1 MPLVR
6 QLWLAIALIT
16 ATTFAGSFLV
26 SIHSASAYLEQQ
38 LQRKNLDNA
47 NSLALSMSQQAKD
60 AVTLELQL
68 TALFDSGHYQS
79 ITLMNAH
86 GAIIAE
92 RIQDRSDTTVPE
104 WFVRIFQIKSLPGR
118 AQISEGWK
126 QFGTVTVVSHNRFAY
141 QSLWKQSLKMIT
153 WFVGVALLIGLAGI
167 LALRNIKHRLEAVVE
182 QARAITER
190 RFITID
196 EPSTPELKSVV
207 RAMNDMAG
215 HVRNM
220 FADDAHH
227 LEALQQKLNFDAV
240 TGLANRDYFMS
251 RIRETLTSEKSASAG
266 VLLLLRL
273 HDLAEINNRIGYAKT
288 DTLLHSIGIV
298 LENITAEIPDRL
310 AARLKGS
317 DFALIAPNAGD
328 TDALAR
334 QLAEAMAQLVH
345 TEVPEVMDIFHIGA
359 IPYNR
364 GDQPGELLSAAN
376 HALAIAESR
385 CANAW
390 HAEASKHSSLAA
402 GNDEWR
408 ELLTDA
414 FADARLK
421 LALYAVNDS
430 SNRELHQEGMVRLQA
445 KPDGKWL
452 SAGDF
457 MPMAAR
463 LNLAGQI
470 DLCVARLALDLLQN
484 HPGEL
489 AINLSSETIAD
500 WSFRNKLIE
509 LLHQRSV
516 LCHRLWL
523 EVPEYGAFREYE
535 AFLDLCRTLKQLGC
549 KVGIEHFGNRLN
561 ETLKLP
567 DLGLDYLKVDA
578 SLVRDIAQNSGN
590 QKLLKGLCRMAHGIG
605 VRVIAIGVQNQAEQ
619 AALIELGM
627 DGLTGPFISK
637 TSGEF

>member
-26 SIHSASAYLEQQ
+26 SIHSASVYLEQQ

-68 TALFDSGHYQS
+68 AALFDSGHYQS
-79 ITLMNAH
+79 ITLMDPH
-86 GAIIAE
+86 GAIIVE
-92 RIQDRSDTTVPE
+92 RIQDRSDTTIPE
-104 WFVRIFQIKSLPGR
+104 WFVRIFPIKSLPGR
-118 AQISEGWK
+118 AQISDGWK

-141 QSLWKQSLKMIT
+141 QSLWKQSLEMIT
-153 WFVGVALLIGLAGI
+153 WFVGIALLIGLAGI
-167 LALRNIKHRLEAVVE
+167 LALRGIKHRLDAVVE
-182 QARAITER
+182 QARAIAER

-196 EPSTPELKSVV
+196 EPRTPELKSVV
-207 RAMNDMAG
+207 RAMNDMVG
-215 HVRNM
+215 RVRDM
-220 FADDAHH
+220 FADEAHR
-227 LEALQQKLNFDAV
+227 LEDLQQKLNFDAV
-240 TGLANRDYFMS
+240 TGLANRDYFMG
-251 RIRETLTSEKSASAG
+251 RIRETLASEKAASAG

-273 HDLAEINNRIGYAKT
+273 HDLAEINNRIGHAET
-288 DTLLHSIGIV
+288 DTLLRNIGSI
-298 LENITAEIPDRL
+298 LEHVAAEMPDRL

-317 DFALIAPNAGD
+317 DFALIAPNADD

-334 QLAEAMAQLVH
+334 RLVESMTQLAHA
-345 TEVPEVMDIFHIGA
+345 EVPEIMDVFHIGA
-359 IPYNR
+359 IPYSR
-364 GDQPGELLSAAN
+364 GDQPGELLSAADQ
-376 HALAIAESR
+376 ALAIAESR
-385 CANAW
+385 GANTW
-390 HAEASKHSSLAA
+390 HAEAGKRSGIAA

-414 FADARLK
+414 LADARLK

-430 SNRELHQEGMVRLQA
+430 SNRELHQEGMARLQV

-457 MPMAAR
+457 MPMAVR

-470 DLCVARLALDLLQN
+470 DLGVVRLALDLLQK

-489 AINLSSETIAD
+489 AINLASETIAD
-500 WSFRNKLIE
+500 WSFHNKLVE
-509 LLHQRSV
+509 LLRRHSV

-523 EVPEYGAFREYE
+523 EVPEYGVFREYE
-535 AFLDLCRTLKQLGC
+535 AFQDLCRTLKQLGC
-549 KVGIEHFGNRLN
+549 KVGIEHFGNHLN
-561 ETLKLP
+561 EARKLSE
-567 DLGLDYLKVDA
+567 LGLDYLKVDV
-578 SLVRDIAQNSGN
+578 SLVRDIAQNPGN

-605 VRVIAIGVQNQAEQ
+605 VRVIAIGVQDQVEQ
-619 AALIELGM
+619 AALIELGI
-627 DGLTGPFISK
+627 DGLTGPFIEK
-637 TSGEF
+637 TS